1 MVKCWMTQVLQ
12 LCNYSKEIHSTFLT
26 WKIGCIAVQTFCIL
40 ISTSHSTL
48 AVYQRLNSIFI
59 KNKKYRSINA
69 MTVHAARV
77 KMGYSVSVS
86 DGISNQSS

>member
-1 MVKCWMTQVLQ
+1 M
-12 LCNYSKEIHSTFLT
+12 
-26 WKIGCIAVQTFCIL
+26 IA
-40 ISTSHSTL
+40 L